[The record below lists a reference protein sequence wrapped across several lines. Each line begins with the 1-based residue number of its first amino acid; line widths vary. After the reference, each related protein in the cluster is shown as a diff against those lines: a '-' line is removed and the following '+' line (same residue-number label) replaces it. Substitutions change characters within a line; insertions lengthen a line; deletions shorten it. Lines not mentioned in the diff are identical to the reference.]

1 MPLRM
6 SLEDTIQKSAEALI
20 HLRQAD
26 DTLVQSL
33 FAELVE
39 SAKRERSSLLVEA
52 RRAFE
57 AEAAKKLEAERA
69 KADQALREKLAAVRA
84 EAGKARAAEL
94 EAAHAQADQALQEGL
109 AVVRAEA
116 EQTRASE
123 LQAARAKADQAL
135 QEKLAAVRAEAG
147 KARAAELQAARA
159 KADQVLQ
166 EKLTAV
172 RAEAEQT
179 RAAELQAARAKADQ
193 VQEGLAAAGE
203 KAFERLLASVGALDQ
218 AASLGHVLDL
228 LADGAAGEAPR
239 VAVLVVQGTRVCG
252 WRFVGFPKI
261 RDALSVDLA
270 VDESGLIGRAIRE
283 GRACSG
289 PAGPGAPAGS
299 LPAFAASPD
308 HRATQAVPVRVGGRV
323 TAVVYADEAPESSER
338 LPTSWASAI
347 QILARHAGHCL
358 EVLTALRVSKF
369 ADSGQLALTEP
380 PQVAAAER
388 PPVAAAERPP
398 VDDTEDAARRYARL
412 LLSEIKLYN
421 ETAVTAGREQKDLFE
436 RLRPEIE
443 RARGLYEA
451 RVSPSLRAR
460 NLYFEQELV
469 RTLADGD
476 PNLLGG

>member
-1 MPLRM
+1 M

-94 EAAHAQADQALQEGL
+94 
-109 AVVRAEA
+109 
-116 EQTRASE
+116 
-123 LQAARAKADQAL
+123 QAARAKAA
-135 QEKLAAVRAEAG
+135 
-147 KARAAELQAARA
+147 
-159 KADQVLQ
+159 QVLQ

-218 AASLGHVLDL
+218 AASLGQVLDL

-323 TAVVYADEAPESSER
+323 TAVVYADEAAESSER

-380 PQVAAAER
+380 PPVAAAER

>member
-1 MPLRM
+1 M

-69 KADQALREKLAAVRA
+69 KADQALQEKLAAVRA

-94 EAAHAQADQALQEGL
+94 QAAHAQADQALQEGL
-109 AVVRAEA
+109 AAVRAEA
-116 EQTRASE
+116 EQTRAAE
-123 LQAARAKADQAL
+123 RQAARAKADQAL

-147 KARAAELQAARA
+147 KA
-159 KADQVLQ
+159 
-166 EKLTAV
+166 
-172 RAEAEQT
+172 

-218 AASLGHVLDL
+218 AASLGQVLDV
-228 LADGAAGEAPR
+228 LADRAAGEAPR

-252 WRFVGFPKI
+252 WRFVGFPNI

-289 PAGPGAPAGS
+289 PVGPGAPAGS

-323 TAVVYADEAPESSER
+323 TAVVYADEAAESSER

-380 PQVAAAER
+380 PPVAAAER
-388 PPVAAAERPP
+388 PPVAAAKRPPVAAAERPPVAAAERQPVSERPP

>member
-1 MPLRM
+1 M
-6 SLEDTIQKSAEALI
+6 SLEDAIQKSAEALI
-20 HLRQAD
+20 QRLRQAD
-26 DTLVQSL
+26 DALVRNL

-39 SAKRERSSLLVEA
+39 SAKRERSTLLDQA
-52 RRAFE
+52 RRALE
-57 AEAAKKLEAERA
+57 AEATRRLEAERT
-69 KADQALREKLAAVRA
+69 KLRA
-84 EAGKARAAEL
+84 EAEQTRAAEL
-94 EAAHAQADQALQEGL
+94 KAASAKADQALQEGL
-109 AVVRAEA
+109 AAARAEA
-116 EQTRASE
+116 DQTHAAE
-123 LQAARAKADQAL
+123 LKAARAKADQAL
-135 QEKLAAVRAEAG
+135 QEKLAALRAETG
-147 KARAAELQAARA
+147 KAHAAELQAARA
-159 KADQVLQ
+159 KGDQALQ
-166 EKLTAV
+166 EGLAAV
-172 RAEAEQT
+172 RAEADHE
-179 RAAELQAARAKADQ
+179 RAEVREAR
-193 VQEGLAAAGE
+193 E
-203 KAFERLLASVGALDQ
+203 KAFQRLLASVGALDQ
-218 AASLGHVLDL
+218 AASLRQVLDV
-228 LADGAAGEAPR
+228 LADRAAGEAPR

-252 WRFVGFPKI
+252 WRFVGFPNI

-289 PAGPGAPAGS
+289 PVGPGAPAGS
-299 LPAFAASPD
+299 LPAFAASPE

-323 TAVVYADEAPESSER
+323 TAVVYADEAAESSER
-338 LPTSWASAI
+338 LPTSWANAI

-380 PQVAAAER
+380 

-421 ETAVTAGREQKDLFE
+421 ETAVTAGREQKDIFE

-443 RARGLYEA
+443 RARSLYEA

>member
-1 MPLRM
+1 MVLGMPPTVPYLRRSRFAPVTGQESVLRTRALGLHGTRSTIVRSGLMSVNLLYWLDLRGSSALTETDPDFHNAVRM

-20 HLRQAD
+20 QRLRQAD
-26 DTLVQSL
+26 DTLVQNL

-39 SAKRERSSLLVEA
+39 SAKRESASLLDEA
-52 RRAFE
+52 RRAIG
-57 AEAAKKLEAERA
+57 AEAAKRLEAERT
-69 KADQALREKLAAVRA
+69 KL
-84 EAGKARAAEL
+84 
-94 EAAHAQADQALQEGL
+94 
-109 AVVRAEA
+109 RAEA
-116 EQTRASE
+116 EQTRT
-123 LQAARAKADQAL
+123 
-135 QEKLAAVRAEAG
+135 
-147 KARAAELQAARA
+147 AELQAARA

-166 EKLTAV
+166 E
-172 RAEAEQT
+172 
-179 RAAELQAARAKADQ
+179 
-193 VQEGLAAAGE
+193 GLAAAGE
-203 KAFERLLASVGALDQ
+203 KAFQRLLASVGALDE
-218 AASLGHVLDL
+218 AASLGQVLDM
-228 LADGAAGEAPR
+228 LADRAAREAPR

-252 WRFVGFPKI
+252 WRFVGFPNI
-261 RDALSVDLA
+261 RDAPSVDLA

-289 PAGPGAPAGS
+289 PVGPGAPAGS
-299 LPAFAASPD
+299 LPAFAASPT
-308 HRATQAVPVRVGGRV
+308 HRVTQAVPVRVGGRV
-323 TAVVYADEAPESSER
+323 TAVVYADEAAQSSER

-358 EVLTALRVSKF
+358 EVLTALRMSQF
-369 ADSGQLALTEP
+369 TDSGQLTLTEP
-380 PQVAAAER
+380 
-388 PPVAAAERPP
+388 PPVAAAERQP

-443 RARGLYEA
+443 RARSLYEA

-469 RTLADGD
+469 RTLADGN

>member
-57 AEAAKKLEAERA
+57 AEATKKLQAE
-69 KADQALREKLAAVRA
+69 
-84 EAGKARAAEL
+84 
-94 EAAHAQADQALQEGL
+94 
-109 AVVRAEA
+109 
-116 EQTRASE
+116 
-123 LQAARAKADQAL
+123 RAKADQAL

-172 RAEAEQT
+172 RAEADQT
-179 RAAELQAARAKADQ
+179 CAAELQAARAKADQ

-203 KAFERLLASVGALDQ
+203 KAFQRLLASVGALDQ
-218 AASLGHVLDL
+218 AASLGQVLDV
-228 LADGAAGEAPR
+228 LADRAAGEAPR

-252 WRFVGFPKI
+252 WRFMGFPNI

-289 PAGPGAPAGS
+289 PVGPGAPAGS

-323 TAVVYADEAPESSER
+323 TAVVYADEAAQSSER

-369 ADSGQLALTEP
+369 ADSGQLTLTEP
-380 PQVAAAER
+380 PPVAAAER

-443 RARGLYEA
+443 RARSLYEA

>member
-1 MPLRM
+1 M

-20 HLRQAD
+20 QRLRQAD
-26 DTLVQSL
+26 DTLVQNL

-39 SAKRERSSLLVEA
+39 SAKRESSSLLDEA
-52 RRAFE
+52 RRAIG
-57 AEAAKKLEAERA
+57 AEAARRLEAERT
-69 KADQALREKLAAVRA
+69 KLRA
-84 EAGKARAAEL
+84 EAEQTRTAELQAARAK
-94 EAAHAQADQALQEGL
+94 ADQALQEGL
-109 AVVRAEA
+109 AAVRAEA
-116 EQTRASE
+116 EQTRAAE
-123 LQAARAKADQAL
+123 HKAARVKADQAL

-147 KARAAELQAARA
+147 KARTAELQAARA

-166 EKLTAV
+166 EGV
-172 RAEAEQT
+172 
-179 RAAELQAARAKADQ
+179 
-193 VQEGLAAAGE
+193 AAAGE
-203 KAFERLLASVGALDQ
+203 KAFQRLLASVGALDE
-218 AASLGHVLDL
+218 AASLGQVLDM
-228 LADGAAGEAPR
+228 LADRAAGEAPR

-252 WRFVGFPKI
+252 WRFVGFPNI
-261 RDALSVDLA
+261 RDAPSVDLA

-289 PAGPGAPAGS
+289 PVGPGAPAGS
-299 LPAFAASPD
+299 LPAFAASPA

-323 TAVVYADEAPESSER
+323 TAVVYADEAAQSSER

-358 EVLTALRVSKF
+358 EVLTALRMSQF
-369 ADSGQLALTEP
+369 TDSGQLTLTEP
-380 PQVAAAER
+380 
-388 PPVAAAERPP
+388 PPVAAAERAP
-398 VDDTEDAARRYARL
+398 VEHTEDAARRYARL
-412 LLSEIKLYN
+412 FLSEIKLYN
-421 ETAVTAGREQKDLFE
+421 ETAVTTGREQKDLFE

-443 RARGLYEA
+443 RARSLYEA

>member
-39 SAKRERSSLLVEA
+39 SAKRERSALLDEA
-52 RRAFE
+52 RSAAE
-57 AEAAKKLEAERA
+57 AETARQLEAERA
-69 KADQALREKLAAVRA
+69 KL
-84 EAGKARAAEL
+84 
-94 EAAHAQADQALQEGL
+94 
-109 AVVRAEA
+109 
-116 EQTRASE
+116 
-123 LQAARAKADQAL
+123 
-135 QEKLAAVRAEAG
+135 
-147 KARAAELQAARA
+147 
-159 KADQVLQ
+159 
-166 EKLTAV
+166 

-179 RAAELQAARAKADQ
+179 RAAELKAAHAKADQALQEKVAAGRVEAGKARAAELQTARAKADQ
-193 VQEGLAAAGE
+193 ALQEGLAAARE
-203 KAFERLLASVGALDQ
+203 KAFQRLLASVGALDE
-218 AASLGHVLDL
+218 ATSLGQVLDM
-228 LADGAAGEAPR
+228 LADRAAAEAPR
-239 VAVLVVQGTRVCG
+239 VAVLVVRGTRVCG
-252 WRFVGFPKI
+252 WRFVGFPNI
-261 RDALSVDLA
+261 RDAPSVDLA

-283 GRACSG
+283 GRVCS
-289 PAGPGAPAGS
+289 ARVGPGAPAGS
-299 LPAFAASPD
+299 LPAFAASPA

-323 TAVVYADEAPESSER
+323 TAVVYADEAAQSSER

-347 QILARHAGHCL
+347 QVLARHAGHCL
-358 EVLTALRVSKF
+358 EVLTALRMSQF
-369 ADSGQLALTEP
+369 TDSGQLTLTDP
-380 PQVAAAER
+380 

-398 VDDTEDAARRYARL
+398 VDDPEDAARHYARL
-412 LLSEIKLYN
+412 LLSELKLSN
-421 ETAVTAGREQKDLFE
+421 EPAVTAGREQQDLFE

-443 RARGLYEA
+443 RARSLYEA

>member
-1 MPLRM
+1 M

-69 KADQALREKLAAVRA
+69 KADQAL
-84 EAGKARAAEL
+84 
-94 EAAHAQADQALQEGL
+94 QEGL
-109 AVVRAEA
+109 AAVRAEA
-116 EQTRASE
+116 EQTRAAE

-135 QEKLAAVRAEAG
+135 REKLAAVRAEAG

-159 KADQVLQ
+159 KADQVLK

-179 RAAELQAARAKADQ
+179 HAAELQAARAKADQ

-203 KAFERLLASVGALDQ
+203 KALERLLASVGALDK
-218 AASLGHVLDL
+218 AASLGQVLDM
-228 LADGAAGEAPR
+228 LADRAAGEAPR

-252 WRFVGFPKI
+252 WRFVGFPNI

-270 VDESGLIGRAIRE
+270 VAESGLIGRAIRE

-289 PAGPGAPAGS
+289 PVGPGAPAGS
-299 LPAFAASPD
+299 LPAFAASPE

-323 TAVVYADEAPESSER
+323 TAVVYADEAAQSSER

-380 PQVAAAER
+380 

-443 RARGLYEA
+443 RARSLYEA
-451 RVSPSLRAR
+451 RISPSLRAR

>member
-1 MPLRM
+1 M
-6 SLEDTIQKSAEALI
+6 SLEDTIQKSAEAL
-20 HLRQAD
+20 LQRLQAD
-26 DTLVQSL
+26 EELIRNR

-39 SAKRERSSLLVEA
+39 SAKRERSSLLDEA
-52 RRAFE
+52 RRS
-57 AEAAKKLEAERA
+57 AEADTARKLEAERA
-69 KADQALREKLAAVRA
+69 KADQALQEKLAAVRV

-94 EAAHAQADQALQEGL
+94 QAARTKADQVLQEGL
-109 AVVRAEA
+109 AAARAES
-116 EQTRASE
+116 EQTRATE

-135 QEKLAAVRAEAG
+135 QEKLAALRAEAG

-166 EKLTAV
+166 E
-172 RAEAEQT
+172 
-179 RAAELQAARAKADQ
+179 
-193 VQEGLAAAGE
+193 GLAAAGE
-203 KAFERLLASVGALDQ
+203 KAFQRLLASVGALDG
-218 AASLGHVLDL
+218 ASSLGQVLDM
-228 LADGAAGEAPR
+228 LADRAAGEAPR

-252 WRFVGFPKI
+252 WRFVGFPNI
-261 RDALSVDLA
+261 RDAPSVNLA

-289 PAGPGAPAGS
+289 PVGPGAPAGS
-299 LPAFAASPD
+299 LPAFAASPE
-308 HRATQAVPVRVGGRV
+308 HRATLAVPVRVGGRV
-323 TAVVYADEAPESSER
+323 TAVVYADEAAQSSER
-338 LPTSWASAI
+338 LPASWASAI

-358 EVLTALRVSKF
+358 EVLTALHVSQF
-369 ADSGQLALTEP
+369 ADSGQLTLTEP
-380 PQVAAAER
+380 
-388 PPVAAAERPP
+388 PPVAAAERQP
-398 VDDTEDAARRYARL
+398 VSERQPVDDTDDTEDAARRYARL

>member
-1 MPLRM
+1 MPLSM
-6 SLEDTIQKSAEALI
+6 SLEDAIQKSAEALI
-20 HLRQAD
+20 QRLRQAD
-26 DTLVQSL
+26 DDLVQRL

-39 SAKRERSSLLVEA
+39 SAKSERSSLLIEA

-57 AEAAKKLEAERA
+57 AEATKKFEAERA
-69 KADQALREKLAAVRA
+69 KLRA
-84 EAGKARAAEL
+84 E
-94 EAAHAQADQALQEGL
+94 
-109 AVVRAEA
+109 
-116 EQTRASE
+116 
-123 LQAARAKADQAL
+123 ADQAL

-159 KADQVLQ
+159 KADQAL
-166 EKLTAV
+166 
-172 RAEAEQT
+172 
-179 RAAELQAARAKADQ
+179 
-193 VQEGLAAAGE
+193 QEGLTEILE
-203 KAFERLLASVGALDQ
+203 KALQRLLASAGALDE
-218 AASLGHVLDL
+218 ATSLGQVLDT
-228 LADGAAGEAPR
+228 LADRAAGEAPR

-252 WRFVGFPKI
+252 WRFIGFPNI
-261 RDALSVDLA
+261 RDASSVELA

-289 PAGPGAPAGS
+289 PVGAGTPAGS
-299 LPAFAASPD
+299 LPLFAASPE

-323 TAVVYADEAPESSER
+323 MAVVYADEAAQSSER
-338 LPTSWASAI
+338 LPTNWESAI

-358 EVLTALRVSKF
+358 EVLTALHVSQF
-369 ADSGQLALTEP
+369 TDSGQLTLTEP
-380 PQVAAAER
+380 

-421 ETAVTAGREQKDLFE
+421 ESAVTAGREQHDLFE

-443 RARGLYEA
+443 RARSLYEA

-469 RTLADGD
+469 RTLADGN

>member
-1 MPLRM
+1 M

-69 KADQALREKLAAVRA
+69 KADQALQEKLAAVRA

-94 EAAHAQADQALQEGL
+94 AAAHAQADQALQEGL
-109 AVVRAEA
+109 AAVRAEA
-116 EQTRASE
+116 EQTRAAE

-147 KARAAELQAARA
+147 KA
-159 KADQVLQ
+159 
-166 EKLTAV
+166 
-172 RAEAEQT
+172 

-218 AASLGHVLDL
+218 AASLGQVLDV
-228 LADGAAGEAPR
+228 LADRAAGEAPR
-239 VAVLVVQGTRVCG
+239 VAVLVVQGTRACG
-252 WRFVGFPKI
+252 WRFVGFPNI

-289 PAGPGAPAGS
+289 PVGPGAPAGS

-323 TAVVYADEAPESSER
+323 TAVVYADEAAESSER

-380 PQVAAAER
+380 PPVAAAERPPVAAAER

-443 RARGLYEA
+443 RARSLYEA